1 MNETIT
7 TNMAGIAAHE
17 LLGLACQQL
26 SLAQITLETAAAM
39 ARSGRG
45 FTMTGY
51 KLANEIQVFAARIE
65 ELAGDV
71 MQLDNPELG
80 T

>member
-1 MNETIT
+1 MDETIT
-7 TNMAGIAAHE
+7 TNMAGVAAHE

-39 ARSGRG
+39 ARSGKG
-45 FTMTGY
+45 FTMTGC

-65 ELAGDV
+65 ELGCEV
-71 MQLDNPELG
+71 MATDNPEIG